1 MPKNDKSF
9 KNLISRTKIYLAVI
23 AILFVL
29 LCVKDIKYII
39 PSIIIFALLVIYSLW
54 TDNKRI
60 DEISKH
66 IQDVTFNMDSTI
78 KNSLVNSPFPLI
90 IMETDGTV
98 LWKSTKFVSEFANTD
113 ISNIIKGLAKEI
125 KLDIME
131 NKLNKENKKKYIY
144 RKRN

>member
-60 DEISKH
+60 DEI
-66 IQDVTFNMDSTI
+66 
-78 KNSLVNSPFPLI
+78 
-90 IMETDGTV
+90 
-98 LWKSTKFVSEFANTD
+98 
-113 ISNIIKGLAKEI
+113 KEVEASD
-125 KLDIME
+125 LH
-131 NKLNKENKKKYIY
+131 KEE
-144 RKRN
+144 